1 MTEGPKCPLLWQQ
14 GSPGAGG
21 LHLNI
26 LSPHFGQFLNVQG
39 PKEFLTLLQWPGREM
54 ATLSGTGPPQLDMD
68 RVGRLGWAGVFP
80 GRAIPW
86 ICAPCRRAL
95 YIVTFL
101 LFPINVL
108 VGVLAGVWRVVI
120 SGLYNAVHLC
130 RLDISLLQR
139 GVETFDPGGAARRPC
154 ATDGVLVPPRPS
166 WEGSLELLGW
176 RVASSAG
183 DGTPGA
189 GGFS

>member
-1 MTEGPKCPLLWQQ
+1 M
-14 GSPGAGG
+14 
-21 LHLNI
+21 
-26 LSPHFGQFLNVQG
+26 
-39 PKEFLTLLQWPGREM
+39 LLQWPGRVV
-54 ATLSGTGPPQLDMD
+54 APHSGTGPPQPDMD

-86 ICAPCRRAL
+86 ICGPCRRAL

-139 GVETFDPGGAARRPC
+139 GVETFDPGGATRHPR
-154 ATDGVLVPPRPS
+154 ATSRVLVPSRQS
-166 WEGSLELLGW
+166 WDGGLELLGW
-176 RVASSAG
+176 RVASSIG
-183 DGTPGA
+183 GGTPVA

>member
-1 MTEGPKCPLLWQQ
+1 
-14 GSPGAGG
+14 
-21 LHLNI
+21 
-26 LSPHFGQFLNVQG
+26 
-39 PKEFLTLLQWPGREM
+39 M

-139 GVETFDPGGAARRPC
+139 GVETFDPGGAARRPR
-154 ATDGVLVPPRPS
+154 ATDEVFVPS
-166 WEGSLELLGW
+166 WDGSLELLGW